1 MRLPDIDEGRVRD
14 DLDCGVEV
22 DREDAGGLLVHFLW
36 LGERYRDEG
45 GLASAGH
52 ADHDEAD
59 RVVVVFVVRG
69 LLRLLL
75 LLHFVW
81 LVNWLL

>member
-1 MRLPDIDEGRVRD
+1 MYGTTLTAGSRLIERM
-14 DLDCGVEV
+14 
-22 DREDAGGLLVHFLW
+22 REDCWCSFCW